1 MAPPIVPISPVV
13 SSTPRDEEIPR
24 CPAAGEVNTSEPN
37 FTLPPTEQRVAQT
50 LTNSSTVK
58 LLAGQCSLISIGGTQ
73 SVELEVPDQSAM
85 SVPLVQF
92 ELSDDHQQCVATNLQ
107 IFLDGIAFDQANQ
120 LLHPDSYGI
129 TSIYDA
135 NPYDALARLQNSGLS
150 IRQQEAI
157 AFFMYGKP
165 LSLGQTQELFDGNL
179 ELLAELQ
186 GFGIIGSYHV
196 NGQVIFRLNELGLTS
211 RRLPNGEISYLFFD
225 LPQAL
230 RSSGAPVPTA
240 QISSTSFILQT
251 YLEDQYRAGTRYRGV
266 AADFGAGTG
275 IFAITLLQLHPDLE
289 KAIALEIDPQAMN
302 LNRFNAMVNDV
313 ADRMVVV
320 DNMDPNNFTQA
331 LAGRKLNLA
340 VSNPPFNAVPKSYAA
355 EFTDFGD
362 GGPRGLDVTEIFLDQ
377 ALPVLEK
384 DAPFILYSVLVEGR
398 EGKIYATAALQERST
413 PWKGRG
419 LQVDYA
425 PLGFER
431 LTMGAH
437 DYANFLA
444 YYLLEQRKWQTG
456 QAEPIYL
463 NPQDT
468 PQFKVLQSEIQQA
481 LKADGVV
488 ALRPYL
494 WTIRATELPLGLQ
507 VTHNDNMRMKKLE
520 LAYSRHSQEP
530 DTMGEG
536 KKGGVYINIV
546 RMPDLREGVYR
557 ELHRVSHES
566 LLRQSL
572 EEYCQ
577 NPEHANDLLCKILPK
592 WEILKINL
600 N

>member
-1 MAPPIVPISPVV
+1 MAPPVGPISPVV
-13 SSTPRDEEIPR
+13 SSAPRDEVNSEIPW
-24 CPAAGEVNTSEPN
+24 CPPAGEVDTSEQN
-37 FTLPPTEQRVAQT
+37 FSLPPTEQGVAQT

-58 LLAGQCSLISIGGTQ
+58 LLAGDCRLISVGGTQ
-73 SVELEVPDQSAM
+73 SVELEVPDESAM

-92 ELSDDHQQCVATNLQ
+92 KLNDDHQQCVATHLQ
-107 IFLDGIAFDQANQ
+107 IFLDGLAFDQANQ
-120 LLHPDSYGI
+120 LLHADSYGI

-135 NPYDALARLQNSGLS
+135 NPHDALARLQNSGLS

-165 LSLGQTQELFDGNL
+165 LGLEQTQELFDGNL

-186 GFGIIGSYHV
+186 GLGIIGSYHV
-196 NGQVIFRLNELGLTS
+196 NGQVIFRLNDLGLTS
-211 RRLPNGEISYLFFD
+211 RHLPNGEISYLFFD
-225 LPQAL
+225 LPQEL
-230 RSSGAPVPTA
+230 RSSDAPVPTA

-251 YLEDQYRAGTRYRGV
+251 HLEDQYRAGTRYHGI

-275 IFAITLLQLHPDLE
+275 IFAITLLQMHPGLE

-302 LNRFNAMVNDV
+302 LNRFNAMINDV
-313 ADRMVVV
+313 ADRIVVV

-340 VSNPPFNAVPKSYAA
+340 VSNPPFNAIPKKYAA

-398 EGKIYATAALQERST
+398 EGKIYATDALQGRSL

-419 LQVDYA
+419 LQVGYT
-425 PLGFER
+425 PLHFER

-444 YYLLEQRKWQTG
+444 YYLLEQRKWQTDEI
-456 QAEPIYL
+456 APIYL
-463 NPQDT
+463 TLRENPQ
-468 PQFKVLQSEIQQA
+468 FGVLQPQIEQA
-481 LKADGVV
+481 LAADGVV

-494 WTIRATELPLGLQ
+494 WTIRATGLPWGLQ
-507 VTHNDNMRMKKLE
+507 VTYDYDLKMAKLE
-520 LAYSRHSQEP
+520 TAYSYPKPKP
-530 DTMGEG
+530 DLMGEAN
-536 KKGGVYINIV
+536 KGGVYITTNT
-546 RMPDLREGVYR
+546 DYLRGGEYMMKIYMQR
-557 ELHRVSHES
+557 DN
-566 LLRQSL
+566 LLEQSL
-572 EEYCQ
+572 KDYCKK
-577 NPEHANDLLCKILPK
+577 PEHANDPLCKILSK
-592 WEILKINL
+592 
-600 N
+600 